1 MNQQAQNQKNEGT
14 QKNSGSK
21 NLIYFLGIFGII
33 IIALA
38 IWLFIS
44 MGDIAELKELKAEK
58 EQQRVELKSE
68 LDTLLV
74 QHNKIKEV
82 YGQLSDTLYLR
93 DSIIQEDAKEIK
105 KLLDTKWRYYKIKK
119 KIAKLQLI
127 AQGYVHQM
135 DSLYSEN
142 KTLKNENVKITKN
155 YNSEVK
161 KNVELTKIKDAL
173 NEKVNTASI
182 LKTYNL
188 KAEAIQLRW
197 GGRKTKVVTK
207 AKKVDKIKIN
217 FTLSENT
224 IIPAGTKE
232 IFIRIAKPDKLI
244 LTPSRRDSYSFMYKG
259 EQLQYSIKKEID
271 YQNEAQNLQLFWTNK
286 STEKMIVGTYHVE
299 IFVGNN
305 VIGQTKFTLN

>member
-1 MNQQAQNQKNEGT
+1 MNQQAQNQQNAGM
-14 QKNSGSK
+14 QKKANSK
-21 NLIYFLGIFGII
+21 TLIILLSIIGII
-33 IIALA
+33 AIAL
-38 IWLFIS
+38 IVWIFMMKS
-44 MGDIAELKELKAEK
+44 ELSELKAEK
-58 EQQRVELKSE
+58 EQQRIELQTE
-68 LDTLLV
+68 LDSLIF
-74 QHNKIKEV
+74 QHNKIKEE

-105 KLLDTKWRYYKIKK
+105 KLLDTKWRYYKVKK
-119 KIAKLQLI
+119 KLARLQKI

-135 DSLYSEN
+135 DSLYTEN
-142 KTLKNENVKITKN
+142 KLLKTENIKITEN

-161 KNVELTKIKDAL
+161 KNIELTKIKEAL

-197 GGRKTKVVTK
+197 GGQKTKVVTK
-207 AKKVDKIKIN
+207 ARKVDKIKIS

-232 IFIRIAKPDKLI
+232 IYIRIAKPDKLI
-244 LTPSRRDSYSFMYKG
+244 LTPSRRDSYSFMHKG

-271 YQNEAQNLQLFWTNK
+271 YQNEAQNLTLYWTNK
-286 STEKMIVGTYHVE
+286 STEDMIEGTYHVE
-299 IFVGNN
+299 IYIGDN
-305 VIGQTKFTLN
+305 VIGHTKFTLK